1 MTLDDLLR
9 PLLFLVAMLA
19 LWGFIVAGGNFLIR
33 LFFHAWERIAE
44 RGLPTRQPLH
54 RQDEEDVENGESR
67 QSVDASS
74 R

>member
-1 MTLDDLLR
+1 MDDFLR
-9 PLLFLVAMLA
+9 PVLMLIALLA
-19 LWGFIVAGGNFLIR
+19 LWGFILAGGNFLIR

-44 RGLPTRQPLH
+44 RGMPTRQALR
-54 RQDEEDVENGESR
+54 RQDEEDVENGEPR